1 MQLTFVMSD
10 ELFEESGSD
19 EVRIVEPVRADIDE
33 PGNDERAEPEPEEDD
48 SWLYECSITA
58 D

>member
-1 MQLTFVMSD
+1 MSD
-10 ELFEESGSD
+10 EQFVDPGSED
-19 EVRIVEPVRADIDE
+19 IRTTEPVRADIDE
-33 PGNDERAEPEPEEDD
+33 PRGDERVELEEPEEDD